1 MVNRQQMILLQLS
14 MAKGPVT
21 SDQLAQMLECS
32 SRRVKAEM
40 TAVAEVL
47 AKNGAKLISKR
58 NQGYSIEVQDV
69 DAYRSLYELLSLKA
83 VNLTLANSN
92 EESRLLYLAR
102 KLVASPR
109 GVKAEELAEE
119 LYLSRSALREPLRRA
134 CIFCESFHLKTRYAA
149 GQGIR
154 VNGPEHLIR
163 IAMTELFELHFH
175 KARLDAT
182 DQEYAQWIGCEY
194 EERQNIR
201 HTFLKVLRESGY
213 SLRDSVTQRIA
224 MYLIIARN
232 RTRGGLYVDLPPTW
246 MQELHPTPVYA
257 VARTIYATLAE
268 QFDGYRMNTAE
279 TAFLAIYILSNM
291 DVDLTRDL
299 RGTAP
304 FLYED
309 CCAAADQM
317 LLRVQRETGTDFAPL
332 PGAVPILQ
340 QLVLPLLAGVRY
352 GMDGYQ
358 HFDYSYEKEFLK
370 SPLCVQY
377 ARYMAAALTETTG
390 CRVSQTDISI
400 LSCYVCALLNQVKYD
415 IKPLRILTTHFI
427 GTQFARM
434 QAKDLQKRY
443 PDLIESI
450 TGMELYE
457 IRGTDPKDYDVVLVG
472 NGSAGQGLFG
482 YNYPYPASLL
492 LMTQQ
497 GRDYNRIHN
506 DVLIN
511 AYQLPE
517 LVQNPERIRVI
528 QDFRFLSPEQ
538 FFQFISLRHAKDEAA
553 RNRMETDLTQ
563 QEAQYS
569 LVKNECVVVFGQ
581 AAACRHECMELYVL
595 HKKSQ
600 WNTERVKYIL
610 FVCMDCVD
618 SLQKVKALE
627 TVLSELTNNQE
638 KTEQFAQNPVE
649 ALHSLLRQSLQTE

>member
-14 MAKGPVT
+14 TAKGPVT
-21 SDQLAQMLECS
+21 SQQLAQALECS
-32 SRRVKAEM
+32 SRTIKTEM
-40 TAVAEVL
+40 PAVAKVL
-47 AKNGAKLISKR
+47 AQNGARLISKR
-58 NQGYSIEVQDV
+58 NRGYSLEVQDEE
-69 DAYRSLYELLSLKA
+69 AYRSLYELLSLKA

-102 KLVASPR
+102 KLVASAR
-109 GVKAEELAEE
+109 GVKVEELAEE

-134 CIFCESFHLKTRYAA
+134 CTFCESFHLKTRYAA

-154 VNGPEHLIR
+154 VTGQEHLIR

-175 KARLDAT
+175 KVRLDAT

-201 HTFLKVLRESGY
+201 HTFLKVLRDSGY

-224 MYLIIARN
+224 MYLVIARN
-232 RTRGGLYVDLPPTW
+232 RTRAGLYVDLPPSW

-257 VARTIYATLAE
+257 LARTIYTALAE

-299 RGTAP
+299 HVTAP

-317 LLRVQRETGTDFAPL
+317 LQQVRRETGIDF
-332 PGAVPILQ
+332 GAQPDALPILQ
-340 QLVLPLLAGVRY
+340 QLALPLLAGARY

-370 SPLCVQY
+370 SPLCVQC
-377 ARYMAAALTETTG
+377 ARMMAAALTETTG

-457 IRGTDPKDYDVVLVG
+457 IRGTNPKDYDVVLVG
-472 NGSAGQGLFG
+472 NGSSGQGLFG
-482 YNYPYPASLL
+482 YNYTYPASLL

-511 AYQLPE
+511 AYQLPQV
-517 LVQNPERIRVI
+517 LQAPGQLRVI

-538 FFQFISLRHAKDEAA
+538 FFQFISLRHAKDEVA
-553 RNRMETDLTQ
+553 RNQMETTLML
-563 QEAQYS
+563 QETQYS
-569 LVKNECVVVFGQ
+569 LAQNECVVVFGP
-581 AAACRHECMELYVL
+581 AGACRHECMELYVL

-600 WNTERVKYIL
+600 WNAERVKYIL
-610 FVCMDCVD
+610 FICMDCAD

-627 TVLSELTNNQE
+627 TVLSEITKNE
-638 KTEQFAQNPVE
+638 EEIEQFAQSPAE
-649 ALHSLLRQSLQTE
+649 TFRRLLRQSLQTA